1 MPTLVMLEVKAKADA
16 VKALRTLTTAG
27 IPHTR
32 AFAGCQ
38 GATAYVSQ
46 DDPQTLVLVAQWDN
60 RDAYER
66 YLAWRTENGSLAQLM
81 SLLDGPPSIRFFAG
95 VDA

>member
-66 YLAWRTENGSLAQLM
+66 YLAWRTENGSLGQLI
-81 SLLDGPPSIRFFAG
+81 SLLDGPPSIRFFDPVPA
-95 VDA
+95 

>member
-1 MPTLVMLEVKAKADA
+1 MPTLVLLEVKAKADA
-16 VKALRTLTTAG
+16 VEALRTLTTAG

-46 DDPQTLVLVAQWDN
+46 DDPQTLVLVTQWAN

-66 YLAWRTENGSLAQLM
+66 YLAWRTENGTLAQLM
-81 SLLDGPPSIRFFAG
+81 SLLDGPPSIRFFAS

>member
-1 MPTLVMLEVKAKADA
+1 MPMLVMLEVKAKADA
-16 VKALRTLTTAG
+16 VEALRTLTTAG

-46 DDPQTLVLVAQWDN
+46 DDPQTLVLVSQWAS

-66 YLAWRTENGSLAQLM
+66 YLAWRTEDGSLAQLM
-81 SLLDGPPSIRFFAG
+81 SLLDGPPIIRDFSPIA
-95 VDA
+95 A

>member
-1 MPTLVMLEVKAKADA
+1 MPTLVLLEVKAKADA
-16 VKALRTLTTAG
+16 VETLRTLMAAAF
-27 IPHTR
+27 PDTR

-38 GATAYVSQ
+38 GITAYVSQ
-46 DDPQTLVLVAQWDN
+46 DEPQTFVFVEQWAN